1 TEKRVIVL
9 ATKTIPQGISCMFA
23 FDESLSPEENEAA
36 MTEAASMVKSFSLT
50 YAVHD
55 STADGMDIHTGQ
67 SLGLLN
73 GKVRFYADTDTE
85 CLSQMIEE
93 MTEGSVVT
101 IFYGEDVTEED
112 AKKVAAQFEEALPM
126 ADVTLLPGNQPVYKY
141 IISCE

>member
-1 TEKRVIVL
+1 
-9 ATKTIPQGISCMFA
+9 
-23 FDESLSPEENEAA
+23 
-36 MTEAASMVKSFSLT
+36 MVKSFSLT
-50 YAVHD
+50 YAVHE

-73 GKVRFYADTDTE
+73 GKVRFYADTDE
-85 CLSQMIEE
+85 QCLDQMMEE
-93 MTEGSVVT
+93 MQEGSVIT

-112 AKKVAAQFEEALPM
+112 AQAVASRFEAALPM

>member
-1 TEKRVIVL
+1 
-9 ATKTIPQGISCMFA
+9 
-23 FDESLSPEENEAA
+23 
-36 MTEAASMVKSFSLT
+36 MVKSFSLT

-73 GKVRFYADTDTE
+73 GKVRFYADTDE
-85 CLSQMIEE
+85 QCLDQMIEE
-93 MTEGSVVT
+93 MKEGSVVT
-101 IFYGEDVTEED
+101 IFYGEDVTEE
-112 AKKVAAQFEEALPM
+112 AATAIAARFEAALPM